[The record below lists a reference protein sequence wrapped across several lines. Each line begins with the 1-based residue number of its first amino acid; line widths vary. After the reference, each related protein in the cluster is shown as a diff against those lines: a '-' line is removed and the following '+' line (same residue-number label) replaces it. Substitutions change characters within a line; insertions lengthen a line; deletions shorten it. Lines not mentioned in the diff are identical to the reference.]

1 MTTASPQER
10 VLLSRKRAV
19 EETLKKTENRIALLR
34 ERISRARAEQEQLRQ
49 SLELAKNTYLA
60 LAQKK
65 TDVQIELVSS
75 QNSLAQVIAPAY
87 PIYEKVAPKRGL
99 IFALAVV
106 LGLML
111 GIMAAFVAEALRP
124 EETPKAA

>member
-1 MTTASPQER
+1 M
-10 VLLSRKRAV
+10 
-19 EETLKKTENRIALLR
+19 
-34 ERISRARAEQEQLRQ
+34 
-49 SLELAKNTYLA
+49 
-60 LAQKK
+60 
-65 TDVQIELVSS
+65 
-75 QNSLAQVIAPAY
+75 
-87 PIYEKVAPKRGL
+87 APKRGL